1 MSLLGNIWVKL
12 GLKSDDFQRG
22 MDSAEKKSSKFG
34 NLMKG
39 VAAKVLT
46 VAAAMKVL
54 GSTFKTLANFEASTS
69 KLASVLGK
77 TTTEIKGLTQSAIDL
92 GRRTQYTASEVVS
105 LQTELAKLGFVESD
119 IKGMQESVLKFA
131 AAVGTDLASAAA
143 RAGATMRGFGL
154 TAEQTGDLLEVMA
167 VSTSKSALSFNYL
180 DATLGKLVPVTKAY
194 GFDAKDTITLLG
206 TMANAGIDASS
217 AGTALRRVFV
227 ELSNGSS
234 KLNTA
239 LGKQPKTMDE
249 LIEALGTLKERNLSV
264 ADSANLVGKYAA
276 PAFAALVSGADDCRA
291 LYAELQNVNGALDT
305 MYDTMTNNVK
315 GAIDRLKSSWEGFI
329 LNLQGSTGVIARM
342 IKGLTRFV
350 DIANHALF
358 AGTRVGEY
366 KQSYDTRRDFTR
378 DDGTGLSQFEIQA
391 MYARNRQRLEGI
403 KAASKEG
410 SRAWKQ
416 ADEELQGLIASEN
429 EYYDNLIKIEG
440 KTQDVFVDGTEEG
453 NDALAELLK
462 GLKKKEE
469 YEENSIGWLKQEIQ
483 ARQELRDAATDE
495 TEIRKLNTEIALL
508 EKKVQELQKIEQLA
522 ELPALKAPVGKAEG
536 GSNPLGIDTSAL
548 KHTSEEVDEFVKR
561 LKKQQ
566 SDAEDIS
573 RGFADALRNG
583 MIDALDE
590 LAEAIGTGNWDTA
603 SFVRALISPLA
614 DMAISAGVLIMTT
627 GESIEALKNALTNIF
642 SGPYGAIAAGAALV
656 AIGVAAKAGLAA
668 IASGSTTS
676 GSHAS
681 GGGGNPYT
689 YTGGYGV
696 TPDMLS
702 SAGPMEIEGTVTVKG
717 QDIQIALDNYNAN
730 KRR

>member
-22 MDSAEKKSSKFG
+22 MDNAEKKSSKFG

-276 PAFAALVSGADDCRA
+276 PAFAALVAGADDCRA

-378 DDGTGLSQFEIQA
+378 DDGTGLSQFEVQA

-462 GLKKKEE
+462 GLKTKEN
-469 YEENSIGWLKQEIQ
+469 YEKDSIGWLKQEIQ
-483 ARQELRDAATDE
+483 ARQELRDKATSEKD
-495 TEIRKLNTEIALL
+495 IRNLNTEIALL
-508 EKKVQELQKIEQLA
+508 EKKVQELQKIGEIT
-522 ELPALKAPVGKAEG
+522 ELNALKAPIGKAEG

-548 KHTSEEVDEFVKR
+548 KHTSDEVDEFVKR

-590 LAEAIGTGNWDTA
+590 LAEAIGTGDLDTTA
-603 SFVRALISPLA
+603 LVRALVTPLA
-614 DMAISAGVLIMTT
+614 DMAISAGTLILST
-627 GESIEALKNALTNIF
+627 GEGIEAIKSAFESLNGYA
-642 SGPYGAIAAGAALV
+642 AIAAGVALVGLGVALKAGMAAL
-656 AIGVAAKAGLAA
+656 AKNG
-668 IASGSTTS
+668 ASGST
-676 GSHAS
+676 
-681 GGGGNPYT
+681 GGGGNPYV

>member
-276 PAFAALVSGADDCRA
+276 PAFAALVAGADDCRA

-315 GAIDRLKSSWEGFI
+315 GGIDRIKSGWEGLI
-329 LNLQGSTGVIARM
+329 LTLQNSTGVIAAVLNRFAR
-342 IKGLTRFV
+342 GLNIIN
-350 DIANHALF
+350 DLANGMSLADARAKQMGETLMQSGKF
-358 AGTRVGEY
+358 TTAKEYQKEIERVKKTLSEGGF
-366 KQSYDTRRDFTR
+366 DTPTASM
-378 DDGTGLSQFEIQA
+378 SQ
-391 MYARNRQRLEGI
+391 
-403 KAASKEG
+403 
-410 SRAWKQ
+410 
-416 ADEELQGLIASEN
+416 EELRKMGVQQMKHRKELEQYLSGL
-429 EYYDNLIKIEG
+429 EYAAFQKSREEQEKALEDMFKKPIKI
-440 KTQDVFVDGTEEG
+440 DVVTEG
-453 NDALAELLK
+453 NDDPLADLLDSLSKDKTKEAKDGLSELTAEAREYAAELAEINA
-462 GLKKKEE
+462 
-469 YEENSIGWLKQEIQ
+469 Y
-483 ARQELRDAATDE
+483 DAEMNAVSS
-495 TEIRKLNTEIALL
+495 ALL
-508 EKKVQELQKIEQLA
+508 ESWQKEHGAIDEVTRSLVVMNNQTLSSLDGMEQLRDKIA
-522 ELPALKAPVGKAEG
+522 DLSK
-536 GSNPLGIDTSAL
+536 
-548 KHTSEEVDEFVKR
+548 
-561 LKKQQ
+561 
-566 SDAEDIS
+566 DIADS
-573 RGFADALRNG
+573 LRRGA
-583 MIDALDE
+583 IDALDE

-676 GSHAS
+676 GGHAS
-681 GGGGNPYT
+681 GGGNPYT